1 MKSEKVIKRIKE
13 FLKVYWKRVL
23 LICGLILSPFVIEIV
38 LFNTPV
44 ISKFDNST
52 WFSFMGSY
60 MGALITVAV
69 MYITFQKSDKESR
82 KMAEAQIE
90 WIEFQNRNEK
100 IVEIMKVLL
109 LEDYFFLSKDSVCEN
124 IDKFVLHLRK
134 IQWDTLILNC
144 IEEEGKELM
153 TALLELQKE
162 EREILDLNGL
172 IHVNSSKKA
181 DEFKELLMHKGME
194 LRNLAEGKRDSIQG
208 LYAKYYKRMHQKYYI
223 KLLDNK

>member
-1 MKSEKVIKRIKE
+1 MSKRVKE
-13 FLKVYWKRVL
+13 FFKVYWKRVL
-23 LICGLILSPFVIEIV
+23 LIIGLILSPFVIEIV

-60 MGALITVAV
+60 MGALITVAA
-69 MYITFQKSDKESR
+69 MYITFQKSDKER
-82 KMAEAQIE
+82 KKMAEAQIE

-124 IDKFVLHLRK
+124 IDIFILHLRK

-153 TALLELQKE
+153 AALLELQIE
-162 EREILDLNGL
+162 EKKILDPNGL
-172 IHVNSSKKA
+172 IHVNSPQKA
-181 DEFKELLMHKGME
+181 DESIELFMRKGME
-194 LRNLAEGKRDSIQG
+194 LRNLAEEKRDRIQE
-208 LYAKYYKRMHQKYYI
+208 LYAKYYKSMHQKYYI